1 MKPYQLLWSLHGQRG
16 HVEEQDPQRPTLMHV
31 HNFDE
36 LVFVINGSGLHVV
49 GKDRYPLMRGD
60 VFVIKG
66 DQAHKYEKTKNLHV
80 VNLDYFWEH
89 FKFLEKEF
97 ADLPG
102 FKSLFFHEPLYRKSG
117 QFNAKLHLNSWQ
129 LNELIH
135 LLDLI
140 KEEEKKKLPGF
151 NSVLESLVK
160 IIIVRVCRFYSETEQ
175 PGPKAL
181 MKISTAINFIEEN
194 YHEKITR
201 PELARISKM
210 SDITFYRIFKD
221 ITGCS
226 PIDYLI
232 RLRIEKAAE
241 MMAKNSEIRVIVA
254 SVNCGF
260 ENSSYFTRKFK
271 SIMGISPRN
280 YLKEQRKLVGKS

>member
-1 MKPYQLLWSLHGQRG
+1 MKPYQLLWSLHGQKG
-16 HVEEQDPQRPTLMHV
+16 HVKIQNPQRPTLLHV

-49 GKDRYPLMRGD
+49 GKDRYPLIRGD

-80 VNLDYFWEH
+80 ANLMYRWEH

-102 FKSLFFHEPLYRKSG
+102 FKALFFHEPLYRKSG
-117 QFNAKLHLNSWQ
+117 QFKAKLHLNSWQ
-129 LNELIH
+129 LNEITH
-135 LLDLI
+135 LMDLI
-140 KEEEKKKLPGF
+140 KEEEKKKLPGY
-151 NSVLESLVK
+151 NSVIESLVK
-160 IIIVRVCRFYSETEQ
+160 IIIVRVSRFYSETEQ

-181 MKISTAINFIEEN
+181 LKISAVLNYIEK
-194 YHEKITR
+194 HFPDKITR
-201 PELARISKM
+201 PMLAGIAEM
-210 SDITFYRIFKD
+210 TDITFYRVFKD
-221 ITGCS
+221 ITGCT

-232 RLRIEKAAE
+232 RLRIEKSAE
-241 MMAKNSEIRVIVA
+241 MMAENSQIKVIDA
-254 SVNCGF
+254 SINCGF

-271 SIMGISPRN
+271 SVMGISPRN
-280 YLKEQRKLVGKS
+280 YLKEQRKLVDKR

>member
-1 MKPYQLLWSLHGQRG
+1 
-16 HVEEQDPQRPTLMHV
+16 
-31 HNFDE
+31 
-36 LVFVINGSGLHVV
+36 VFVLNGSGLHVV
-49 GKDRYPLMRGD
+49 GEDRYPLMHGD

-66 DQAHKYEKTKNLHV
+66 NQAHKFEKTKNLHI
-80 VNLDYFWEH
+80 VNLDYYWDH

-102 FKSLFFHEPLYRKSG
+102 FKSLFFHEPLYRKAG
-117 QFNAKLHLNSWQ
+117 KFKAKLHLNSWQ
-129 LNELIH
+129 LSEVAH

-140 KEEEKKKLPGF
+140 KIEEKKKLPGF

-160 IIIVRVCRFYSETEQ
+160 IVVVRVCRFYSETDQ
-175 PGPKAL
+175 SGPKAL
-181 MKISTAINFIEEN
+181 MKISKAISFMEQN
-194 YHEKITR
+194 YHEKIKR
-201 PELARISKM
+201 SKLAEIAGM
-210 SDITFYRIFKD
+210 IDITFYRVFKD

-260 ENSSYFTRKFK
+260 ENSSYFTKKFK
-271 SIMGISPRN
+271 SIMGITPSN
-280 YLKEQRKLVGKS
+280 YLKKQRKM